1 MHELPAHQPADV
13 RATLGWNTWCTYG
26 DCAQPFEP
34 HPDPNHDI
42 CNAAEIISVAEAMK
56 ANGMSAIG
64 WEYINC
70 KSHYAT
76 AAVCT
81 RAFPFLYVCRSGGN
95 CGLMATVRV
104 YRSGRLLDCTKSFG
118 KRRYHG

>member
-1 MHELPAHQPADV
+1 MRELPAHQPADV
-13 RATLGWNTWCTYG
+13 RATPGWNTWCTYG

-70 KSHYAT
+70 KIT
-76 AAVCT
+76 ALQSARRDT
-81 RAFPFLYVCRSGGN
+81 LAPIPLFLPQWLQLLRSNGVH
-95 CGLMATVRV
+95 ARV
-104 YRSGRLLDCTKSFG
+104 S
-118 KRRYHG
+118 